1 MKYLRP
7 DSRWSV
13 LRDAPHWTKVQYL
26 FDFHSCKLPIQ
37 VRSQREALLVSLFR
51 RKSLDRLGTPS
62 LSNGPESKEIDW
74 NLPYQ
79 EWGGL
84 CQAWKD
90 VPYAVICSRVVHSI
104 YAAILS
110 GDGEVACLENR
121 LRFMW

>member
-1 MKYLRP
+1 MERP
-7 DSRWSV
+7 GG
-13 LRDAPHWTKVQYL
+13 A
-26 FDFHSCKLPIQ
+26 LPIGPKSNIFSISIPINYQ
-37 VRSQREALLVSLFR
+37 SQGLLQREAFFLLSFR
-51 RKSLDRLGTPS
+51 RKSLDRLGTLS
-62 LSNGPESKEIDW
+62 FSNGPESKEIDW